1 MKKKWKEPEILVQK
15 FVPNEYV
22 AACGILGDG
31 TVLYSACIFHL
42 SSAPFPGIQ
51 ST

>member
-22 AACGILGDG
+22 SACGILGDG
-31 TVLYSACIFHL
+31 TGRRNVCVKSISPHGDIIII
-42 SSAPFPGIQ
+42 S
-51 ST
+51 

>member
-22 AACGILGDG
+22 SACGILGEG
-31 TVLYSACIFHL
+31 TVLYSAIL
-42 SSAPFPGIQ
+42 EKKSLTRENRLG
-51 ST
+51 